1 MKPLGRKRPAQPDQR
16 CGIFDNGLIRSINI
30 YLVLHRQNFTSKQIN

>member
-30 YLVLHRQNFTSKQIN
+30 YLDASLTKFYK